1 MAVCVSEYL
10 FRVSLK
16 LAEPMNI
23 AESNFLMSHSQNHR
37 TFHFRDLFVK
47 NKIFLCKE
55 ETRLTYFYILLS
67 NVSSVR
73 PNHNFDLYCFKAANF
88 WIGISDMIDDG
99 RWIYSSNQ
107 EVIQVSGWNPDEP
120 NGNTGE
126 NCVAMWHSFHGRWAD
141 LECGVALSFI
151 CEADIE
157 YVHLCKLSVFKF

>member
-1 MAVCVSEYL
+1 
-10 FRVSLK
+10 
-16 LAEPMNI
+16 
-23 AESNFLMSHSQNHR
+23 
-37 TFHFRDLFVK
+37 
-47 NKIFLCKE
+47 
-55 ETRLTYFYILLS
+55 
-67 NVSSVR
+67 
-73 PNHNFDLYCFKAANF
+73 
-88 WIGISDMIDDG
+88 MIDDG
-99 RWIYSSNQ
+99 RWIYSSSQ